1 MQRRLRTAMLFFAL
15 GLATTLALAWMLALL
30 QDVQLGVQS
39 QGAAYINDEQ
49 WSVTRWDR
57 AGAIQIKSVRMKGA
71 GWSPQQAAGAPDTL
85 TLGDQTSAWASQSS
99 DGSPE
104 WLILKYPRPVIPREV
119 DVYESCAPG
128 ALVKVTVFDDKDN
141 EIEAWSGTDPTP
153 ATPGTTGGAVP
164 VSKIRVTLNVPTRTL
179 KIYLACDK
187 VPGWN
192 EIDAVGLVSDKGDL
206 QWARSVQAS
215 STYASGFGNSSGSGN
230 PELLTPSWSGLTRPN
245 SSMENGLANREE
257 RQVDARGWPMVAIM
271 SDLDTIATGAG
282 AAAAASSS
290 RSGASTYQPYTT
302 GLSPFAAATPAANHV
317 PIPIPFR
324 PIWIGIVGDSHFLSV
339 NWFGAR
345 TLLTLPRRFF
355 REVARVRSGACIQC
369 GYDLGYDFIHGCPEC
384 GWRRD
389 QRNHAPSSLTADR
402 FRDE

>member
-1 MQRRLRTAMLFFAL
+1 MRRRLRTALLFLAL
-15 GLATTLALAWMLALL
+15 GLVTTLALAWLLALL
-30 QDVQLGVQS
+30 QDVQLGVQT

-85 TLGDQTSAWASQSS
+85 TVGDQTTAWASQSS
-99 DGSPE
+99 DAGPE
-104 WLILKYPRPVIPREV
+104 WLILKYSRPVIPREV
-119 DVYESCAPG
+119 HVYESCSPG
-128 ALVKVTVFDDKDN
+128 ALVKVSIFDDKDN
-141 EIEAWSGTDPTP
+141 EIEAWSGTDPSP
-153 ATPGTTGGAVP
+153 ASPSPSGTAVP
-164 VSKIRVTLNVPTRTL
+164 VSKIPITLNSPTQKI

-215 STYASGFGNSSGSGN
+215 STYASGYGNNSGSGN
-230 PELLTPSWSGLTRPN
+230 PDLLVPSWSGLNHPAQSLET
-245 SSMENGLANREE
+245 GLANREE
-257 RQVDARGWPMVAIM
+257 RQIDARGWPMVALM
-271 SDLDTIATGAG
+271 SDLDTLATGAN
-282 AAAAASSS
+282 AAAAARTGTS
-290 RSGASTYQPYTT
+290 AYQPYTS

-317 PIPIPFR
+317 PIPVPLR
-324 PIWIGIVGDSHFLSV
+324 PIWIGLVGDSLIFALI
-339 NWFGAR
+339 WFTAW
-345 TLLTLPRRFF
+345 TLLTMPRRFF

-369 GYDLGYDFIHGCPEC
+369 GYDLGYDFIQGCPEC

-389 QRNHAPSSLTADR
+389 RRDHATSSAPALVSDR